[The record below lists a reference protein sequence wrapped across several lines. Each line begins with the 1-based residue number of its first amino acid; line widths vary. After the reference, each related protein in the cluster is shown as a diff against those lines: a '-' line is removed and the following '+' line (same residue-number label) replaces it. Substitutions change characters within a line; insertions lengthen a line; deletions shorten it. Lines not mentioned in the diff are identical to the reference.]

1 MIKKR
6 IHALVIATLALLA
19 CGTAYAAATG
29 ELTIGTTKAGAT
41 LTVDRIIK
49 DGMAL
54 VSVDD
59 AAKQPLLGLGIEDF
73 TVSKGDTKGK
83 VVSVQSIA
91 EIEEVPL
98 HIVMVLDNSSSM
110 EQRHAVKALLAGV
123 DKLLQIIRP
132 IDDVQMVVFD
142 QRNTVKMGGRTL
154 KVKTFKSNNPDEL
167 RKFAAKT
174 YRDGMTLNTAL
185 YEGILAGLDIIK
197 SMPATDPRFMVVFS
211 DGEDN
216 DSAFKKEE
224 VMKVAKEAGRFNAY
238 VIDYLSGKE
247 KDPFLSSFAA
257 ANRGQIWKADSAE
270 KLVPIFESVASSLDY
285 SYILSYVF
293 IPPSVKQPVVMV
305 FPEAALFD
313 FDKAELKPEGKE
325 QIKAYKE
332 DVKSELSR
340 ADKIRITGHTD
351 NIGTKDYNMKLSQ
364 RRADAVRDYL
374 KSIGIEKNVEAI
386 GEGMSR
392 PIADNRTKEG
402 RAINRRVEIDVYG
415 IEK

>member
-6 IHALVIATLALLA
+6 IHALVISTLTLLT
-19 CGTAYAAATG
+19 CGTAYAAAISD
-29 ELTIGTTKAGAT
+29 LTIGTTKAGAT
-41 LTVDRIIK
+41 LTVDQIIGEGK
-49 DGMAL
+49 AH
-54 VSVDD
+54 VSVYD
-59 AAKQPLLGLGIEDF
+59 AAKQPLLGLGIQDF
-73 TVSKGDTKGK
+73 TVNKGDMKGK

-91 EIEEVPL
+91 ETEDVPR

-110 EQRHAVKALLAGV
+110 EQRKAVKALLAGV
-123 DKLLQIIRP
+123 DSVLKIIRP
-132 IDDVQMVVFD
+132 IDDVQIVVFD

-154 KVKTFKSNNPDEL
+154 KVKTFTSKNPDEL

-174 YRDGMTLNTAL
+174 YSGAMTLNTAL
-185 YEGILAGLDIIK
+185 YEGILAGLDLLK

-224 VMKVAKEAGRFNAY
+224 VMKVAQDAGRFNAY

-247 KDPFLSSFAA
+247 KDKFLSSFAA
-257 ANRGQIWKADSAE
+257 NNKGQIWKANSAE
-270 KLVPIFESVASSLDY
+270 NLVPIFESVASSMDY
-285 SYILSYVF
+285 SYILTYVF
-293 IPPSVKQPVVMV
+293 IPPTVKQPVVMV
-305 FPEAALFD
+305 FPEAVLFD
-313 FDKAELKPEGKE
+313 FDKADLKPEGKE

-374 KSIGIEKNVEAI
+374 KSIGVEKNMEAI

-402 RAINRRVEIDVYG
+402 RAKNRRVEVDVYG

>member
-19 CGTAYAAATG
+19 CGTAYAAAPG

-154 KVKTFKSNNPDEL
+154 KVRTFKSNNPNEL

-238 VIDYLSGKE
+238 VIDYLSGKG

-285 SYILSYVF
+285 FYILSYVF

-374 KSIGIEKNVEAI
+374 KSLGVQQNMEAI

-402 RAINRRVEIDVYG
+402 QAKNRRVEIEVYG

>member
-6 IHALVIATLALLA
+6 IYTMVPIILALLA
-19 CGTAYAAATG
+19 CGTAYAADNSD
-29 ELTIGTTKAGAT
+29 LTIGTTKAGAT
-41 LTVDRIIK
+41 LTLDRIIGEGK
-49 DGMAL
+49 AL
-54 VSVDD
+54 VSVED
-59 AAKQPLLGLGIEDF
+59 AARQPLLGLGIQDF
-73 TVSKGDTKGK
+73 TVNRGGMKGK
-83 VVSVQSIA
+83 VVSVQSVT
-91 EIEEVPL
+91 ETEDVPL

-123 DKLLQIIRP
+123 DKVLNIIRP
-132 IDDVQMVVFD
+132 IDEVHMVVFD

-154 KVKTFKSNNPDEL
+154 KVRTFKSNNPNEL

-174 YRDGMTLNTAL
+174 YRDDMTRNTAL
-185 YEGILAGLDIIK
+185 YDGMLAGLDLIK

-211 DGEDN
+211 DGGDN
-216 DSAFKKEE
+216 DSNYKKEE
-224 VMKVAKEAGRFNAY
+224 VVKVAQEAGRFNAY
-238 VIDYLSGKE
+238 VIDYLRGDK
-247 KDPFLSSFAA
+247 KDEFLTSFAA
-257 ANRGQIWKADSAE
+257 KNNGQIWKAKTE
-270 KLVPIFESVASSLDY
+270 EHLVSIFESVATSMDY
-285 SYILSYVF
+285 SYILTYVF

-313 FDKAELKPEGKE
+313 FDKADLKPEGKE
-325 QIKAYKE
+325 QIKAYRE
-332 DVKSELSR
+332 DVKSELGR

-392 PIADNRTKEG
+392 PIFDNRTKEG
-402 RAINRRVEIDVYG
+402 RANNRRVEIEVYG